1 MTFEWPWLLLSLLLL
16 PLLVIYY
23 RWAMKRRR
31 ASAIIFS
38 DIELLREA
46 AGTTPRWQRHVPA
59 VLLLLGIAAL
69 LFGLA
74 RPSAVLRLPR
84 PQSAVMLVMDVSAS
98 MTATDLSPNRLD
110 AAKQAAQQFV
120 QRLPENTSV
129 GLVSFSAKA
138 NLNAP
143 LTRERK
149 AVLQALDSLHSDSG
163 TAIGDGLL
171 EALDH
176 IAAQTGQPQA
186 EQSRASLVASGPS
199 PVLIIL
205 LSDGESTEGTP
216 PLQAV
221 ARAAQA
227 RVQIN
232 TVGIGQR
239 GKRTAITQDMKVG
252 LDEDTLKAIA
262 QQTGGRYF
270 YASENETLRQIYNNL
285 GSQMGWVEERTEI
298 TALFAG
304 LGALFILVAVA
315 LSLRWSGSLLG

>member
-1 MTFEWPWLLLSLLLL
+1 MTFEWPFLLISLLLVPGL
-16 PLLVIYY
+16 IALYL
-23 RWAMKRRR
+23 AAQNRRQ
-31 ASAIIFS
+31 AQAVVFS
-38 DIELLREA
+38 DLDLLREVS
-46 AGTTPRWQRHVPA
+46 GNGPGWRRHLPA
-59 VLLLLGIAAL
+59 VLFLLGLIAV

-74 RPSAVLRLPR
+74 RPSATLRLPR
-84 PQSAVMLVMDVSAS
+84 QQSSVVLVMDVSPS
-98 MTATDLSPNRLD
+98 MTATDLQPNRLD
-110 AAKQAAQQFV
+110 AAKQAARNFV
-120 QRLPENTSV
+120 GSLPANTSV

-143 LTRERK
+143 LTRDHE
-149 AVLQALDSLHSDSG
+149 AVLQALASLRTDNG

-171 EALDH
+171 QALDH
-176 IAAQTGQPQA
+176 IAAQ
-186 EQSRASLVASGPS
+186 SLTELRPITSVSDRS

-216 PLQAV
+216 LLQAV

-239 GKRTAITQDMKVG
+239 DRRTAISNSTQQVG
-252 LDEDTLKAIA
+252 LDESTLQAIA

-270 YASENETLRQIYNNL
+270 YAAEGRQLEQIYSNL
-285 GSQMGWVEERTEI
+285 GSQMGWVEENTEI

-304 LGALFILVAVA
+304 LGAILILLAA
-315 LSLRWSGSLLG
+315 IFSLRWTGQMLGI

>member
-16 PLLVIYY
+16 PALVLFY
-23 RWAMKRRR
+23 RAAMKRRR

-38 DIELLREA
+38 DIDLLREA
-46 AGTTPRWQRHVPA
+46 AGNTPHWQRHVPA

-69 LFGLA
+69 LFSLA

-84 PQSAVMLVMDVSAS
+84 PQAAVMLVMDVSAS
-98 MTATDLSPNRLD
+98 MTATDLSPNRLE

-149 AVLQALDSLHSDSG
+149 AVLQALNSLHTDSG

-176 IAAQTGQPQA
+176 IAAQTLA
-186 EQSRASLVASGPS
+186 EQNRANLIASGRS

-285 GSQMGWVEERTEI
+285 GSQIGWVEERTEI

-304 LGALFILVAVA
+304 LGALFILVALA
-315 LSLRWSGSLLG
+315 LSLRWSGSLLVM

>member
-16 PLLVIYY
+16 PLLVIFY

-38 DIELLREA
+38 DIDLLREA
-46 AGTTPRWQRHVPA
+46 VGAGHTPNWQRHVPA

-98 MTATDLSPNRLD
+98 MTATDLSPNRLE

-149 AVLQALDSLHSDSG
+149 AVLQALNSLHTDSG

-176 IAAQTGQPQA
+176 IAAQGQA
-186 EQSRASLVASGPS
+186 TIVAGARS

-221 ARAAQA
+221 ARATQA
-227 RVQIN
+227 KVQIN

-270 YASENETLRQIYNNL
+270 YASENEALRQIYSNL

-298 TALFAG
+298 TALFAA

-315 LSLRWSGSLLG
+315 LSLRWSGSLLVI

>member
-16 PLLVIYY
+16 PLLVVFY
-23 RWAMKRRR
+23 RWAIRRRR
-31 ASAIIFS
+31 ASAIVFS

-46 AGTTPRWQRHVPA
+46 AGTTPHWQRHVPA
-59 VLLLLGIAAL
+59 LLLLLGIAAL
-69 LFGLA
+69 LFSLA
-74 RPSAVLRLPR
+74 RPNAVLRLPR
-84 PQSAVMLVMDVSAS
+84 TQSAVMLVMDVSAS

-149 AVLQALDSLHSDSG
+149 AVLQALDSLHTDSG

-176 IAAQTGQPQA
+176 IAAQSLA
-186 EQSRASLVASGPS
+186 EQGRSSLASSGRS

-270 YASENETLRQIYNNL
+270 YASENETLRQIYSNL
-285 GSQMGWVEERTEI
+285 GSQIGWVEEATEI

-304 LGALFILVAVA
+304 LGAVLILVAVA
-315 LSLRWSGSLLG
+315 LSLRWSGSLVIG